1 MLKTFQISSSYP
13 DMISAPPTPLSKMRT
28 LAFLGLVVL
37 LLAVLPR
44 ESVQAQT
51 NLASISGTITD
62 KAGATIPNC
71 TVTVTN
77 KATGALRSLS
87 TGTNGFYSFPSLP
100 LGTYAVKASAPGFQ
114 VSTTTV
120 DLTLNDVS
128 ADLTL
133 TVGSTTET
141 VTVSTASEAVSL
153 QTQNGTIDQS
163 FAEVQLT
170 KMPNTAGLSVLG
182 IAVQGPA
189 SQAGT
194 DEPEVGDEG
203 FYGQTANAVNIAG
216 LGIAHT
222 QFLQDGV
229 ENVNLLT
236 ETANIVSPTEAVQG
250 VTTTLN
256 GSPSRFGQPSVVN
269 VITKGGSNSFH
280 GSAYE
285 YLQNDDLNATNWY
298 ATSKPPVRYNNF
310 GVSLGGP
317 IIKNKAFAFFDYTG
331 LRSHSSFVSL
341 SRVPTAA
348 ELQGDFSNDNV
359 STTIYDPATY
369 DPSTGTTQ
377 AFAGNQI
384 NLATREDNFA
394 KLFLALIP
402 AANTPLGANNVN
414 YITNL
419 ASPDNADQYIA
430 RGDWNVASNNQLV
443 ATMLHFKSTNGSD
456 TIVPGLFGIFYAT
469 SGTNAALQDSWELS
483 QNKVN
488 VLKIGFNRGDVL
500 RSQQGEGSQNF
511 AAKYGLVNIHA
522 APAQWA
528 LPQVGLSNYF
538 GLGDPWSPQGG
549 LQNRYQYADELNWAL
564 GKHSVAIGGQFVK
577 TKFFG
582 NWTVGNNGL
591 FTFDGSATSQYVAGQ
606 RSSTFIGNALA
617 DFMLGLPQSGTTEIG
632 TSLGW
637 FDESQVAAYIQDD
650 WKIAPRLTINL
661 GLRYDFDNPPVTAK
675 GALYDVLLNEA
686 IPGTWNTNYGDW
698 GPRVGFSWN
707 VLNKTV
713 LRGGYGIY
721 YAPILYNNLQFALLY
736 APNAIS
742 DSASINIANPTTIE
756 NLFAPPYSGNSGFSI
771 TKTLKDQSAAEWNL
785 NIERSLNDNTLL
797 TAAYIG
803 NVTRHQSA
811 RADSNQPYALS
822 PGNTSGIL
830 DVKPQPLAGPVDTQ
844 RNAINANYN
853 ALAVS
858 LQRRYASGLQ
868 FLLSY
873 TWSKA
878 MDIVDGDNSN
888 IENIYRPKDTYSLA
902 SFDRTNNVQ
911 LSGLYDLPFGPGKRF
926 VNQANVFNREILGGW
941 QLSFL
946 QQLASGQPV
955 SVTSNNVS
963 DTSSQHG
970 NYAIE
975 TCNPKSGF
983 TRTRFQLL
991 NAACF
996 AEPPVGTYGYT
1007 RNIPVYQPGLYPTNL
1022 SLFKAFTLYREHQ
1035 FVFRADAYSL
1045 LNHPEFGGGG
1055 GNAGSPTLGQLNY
1068 EASGL
1073 RSMQLSLKYQF

>member
-1 MLKTFQISSSYP
+1 MRNRKSLIVFILQICVG
-13 DMISAPPTPLSKMRT
+13 
-28 LAFLGLVVL
+28 LGLL
-37 LLAVLPR
+37 SQLH
-44 ESVQAQT
+44 AQT
-51 NLASISGTITD
+51 NLASITGTITD
-62 KAGATIPNC
+62 KAGATISNC
-71 TVTVTN
+71 KVIVTS
-77 KATGALRSLS
+77 KATGASRSFS
-87 TGTNGFYSFPSLP
+87 TSENGFYSVPSLP
-100 LGTYAVKASAPGFQ
+100 LGAYTIKASAPGFEA
-114 VSTTTV
+114 STTTV
-120 DLTLNDVS
+120 ELTLNGVS
-128 ADLTL
+128 ADLAL
-133 TVGSTTET
+133 TVGSTSET
-141 VTVSTASEAVSL
+141 VTVSSSSEAVSL
-153 QTQNGTIDQS
+153 QTENSTVDQS
-163 FAEVQLT
+163 FSEAQLT
-170 KMPNTAGLSVLG
+170 QLPNSAGLSVLG

-203 FYGQTANAVNIAG
+203 FYGQTANSVNIAG

-229 ENVNLLT
+229 ENVNLLS
-236 ETANIVSPTEAVQG
+236 ETANIVSPTEAAQG

-256 GSPSRFGQPSVVN
+256 GSPARFGQPSVVN

-285 YLQNDDLNATNWY
+285 YLQNDAFNATNWY
-298 ATSKPPVRYNNF
+298 ASSKPPVRYNNF
-310 GVSLGGP
+310 GANLGGP
-317 IIKNKAFAFFDYTG
+317 ILKNKVFGFFDFTS
-331 LRSHSSFVSL
+331 LRSHSQSVSQN
-341 SRVPTAA
+341 RVPTTA
-348 ELQGDFSNDNV
+348 ELGGDFSDNNI
-359 STTIYDPATY
+359 STIIYDPATY
-369 DPSTGTTQ
+369 DPSTGTSQ
-377 AFAGNQI
+377 PFQNNQI
-384 NLATREDNFA
+384 DLTTREDNFA
-394 KLFLALIP
+394 KQFLKLLP
-402 AANTPLGANNVN
+402 AANHTLGANNVN

-419 ASPDNADQYIA
+419 ASPNNSDQYIA
-430 RGDWNVASNNQLV
+430 RGDWNIAGNNQLN
-443 ATMLHFKSTNGSD
+443 ATMLHFSDSNGND
-456 TIVPGLFGIFYAT
+456 TIVPGLFGIFIAT

-488 VLKIGFNRGDVL
+488 VLKIGFNRGNVL

-511 AAKYGLVNIHA
+511 AANYGLVNIHA
-522 APAQWA
+522 AQAQWA
-528 LPQVGLSNYF
+528 LPQIGFNNYLQ
-538 GLGDPWSPQGG
+538 LGDPWSPQGG
-549 LQNRYQYADELNWAL
+549 LQNRYQYADELNWSL

-591 FTFDGSATSQYVAGQ
+591 FGFDGSATSQYANGQ
-606 RSSTFIGNALA
+606 RSSTSIGNGLA
-617 DFMLGLPQSGTTEIG
+617 DFMLGLPQSGTAEIG

-637 FDESQVAAYIQDD
+637 FDESQVAGYIQDD

-675 GALYDVLLNEA
+675 GALYDVLLNKP

-698 GPRVGFSWN
+698 GPRVGFSWG

-713 LRGGYGIY
+713 IRAGYGIY

-736 APNAIS
+736 SPNAIAES
-742 DSASINIANPTTIE
+742 SSINIANPTTIE

-771 TKTLKDQSAAEWNL
+771 ARTLKDQSADEWNL

-797 TAAYIG
+797 TLAYIG

-811 RADSNQPYALS
+811 RGDSNQPYALS
-822 PGNTSGIL
+822 AGNTSGIL

-853 ALAVS
+853 GLAVS
-858 LQRRYASGLQ
+858 LQRRYTSGLQ

-878 MDIVDGDNSN
+878 MYIVDGDNSN
-888 IENIYRPKDTYSLA
+888 IENIYHPKDTYSLA
-902 SFDRTNNVQ
+902 SFNRTNNV
-911 LSGLYDLPFGPGKRF
+911 LLTGIYDLPFGPGRRF
-926 VNQANVFNREILGGW
+926 LTGGGALNREILGGW
-941 QLSFL
+941 QLSFI

-955 SVTSNNVS
+955 SVGSNNVS

-996 AEPPVGTYGYT
+996 SEPATGTYGHT

-1022 SLFKAFTLYREHQ
+1022 SLFKAFALYHEHQ
-1035 FVFRADAYSL
+1035 LIFRADAYSL

-1068 EASGL
+1068 QASGL